1 MANVS
6 LNTYSFYDSASS
18 FNVILAILYSLI
30 VVIGLVGNF
39 FVITIV
45 GKTRSMITPTNIL
58 LVNVAFA
65 DIISLIWCPIP
76 LAINLSGKHVSG
88 RAADLICKFFT
99 GYAATCVTVSVTYQS
114 LVVLALERY
123 YAIVKPFNQPLVA
136 SNKSMYYVVGTIWVM
151 AIMFSLPGFIFSEY
165 DEQSRRC
172 LDPWSLEK
180 ACKMKWLSV
189 LATVSSAFF
198 SGCVFFCYFQ
208 ILKGLFINRTVCS
221 AETASSLHAAMN
233 EKRKLAITSLTVT
246 LTYYLCYVPFLT
258 FEIYI
263 SFQSYAAILE
273 NYEVLYKAYRI
284 VGFIMYV
291 NSCLNPFFYGFQSS
305 SYRRHFK
312 RIFLK
317 IQPIEEIS
325 MFSR

>member
-30 VVIGLVGNF
+30 VVIGLVGNC

-99 GYAATCVTVSVTYQS
+99 GYAATCVTVLVTYQS

-123 YAIVKPFNQPLVA
+123 YAIVKPFKQPLVA

-165 DEQSRRC
+165 DEQSR
-172 LDPWSLEK
+172 
-180 ACKMKWLSV
+180 
-189 LATVSSAFF
+189 
-198 SGCVFFCYFQ
+198 
-208 ILKGLFINRTVCS
+208 
-221 AETASSLHAAMN
+221 
-233 EKRKLAITSLTVT
+233 
-246 LTYYLCYVPFLT
+246 
-258 FEIYI
+258 
-263 SFQSYAAILE
+263 
-273 NYEVLYKAYRI
+273 
-284 VGFIMYV
+284 
-291 NSCLNPFFYGFQSS
+291 
-305 SYRRHFK
+305 
-312 RIFLK
+312 
-317 IQPIEEIS
+317 
-325 MFSR
+325 

>member
-1 MANVS
+1 MASLS
-6 LNTYSFYDSASS
+6 LNASNFYHSASS
-18 FNVILAILYSLI
+18 FNVTLAILYSLI
-30 VVIGLVGNF
+30 VVVGLLGNCL
-39 FVITIV
+39 VITIV
-45 GKTRSMITPTNIL
+45 RKTRSMITPTNIL

-123 YAIVKPFNQPLVA
+123 YAIVKPFKQPLVA
-136 SNKSMYYVVGTIWVM
+136 SNKSMYYVVGTIWVI
-151 AIMFSLPGFIFSEY
+151 AITFSLPGFIFSEY
-165 DEQSRRC
+165 DGQSRRC
-172 LDPWSLEK
+172 LDPWSLEM

-189 LATVSSAFF
+189 LTAVFSALF

-208 ILKGLFINRTVCS
+208 ILKGIFINRTVCS
-221 AETASSLHAAMN
+221 AETASSLHDTMK
-233 EKRKLAITSLTVT
+233 EKQKLAITSLTVT

-263 SFQSYAAILE
+263 SFQSYETILE

-317 IQPIEEIS
+317 IQPIDEIS